1 MNGWSNP
8 SGKLLINRD
17 NDPGDRLF
25 QIKERVIRTVSI
37 IAATLLFCYIL
48 FAAFFFGERKE
59 DYICRDLQIVVKDSL
74 DKHFVNEDDVQ
85 VTLKRANLNPLG
97 KPMNEVNTHRIEE
110 ELLKNEMIA
119 GVEAY
124 KTPSGIIKLEVSQK
138 MPILR
143 VISVRGNYYVDNEGS
158 TMPVSRRYAA
168 HVPVVS
174 GYVEKELAMTDLY
187 KFALFLQKNAFWNNQ
202 IEQIFVHPDGEVE
215 LIPRVGNHRIMLGT
229 FDRFEEK
236 LDNLQ
241 LFYEQAIPKV
251 GWEKYGMINLKYKN
265 QIVCTKK

>member
-1 MNGWSNP
+1 M
-8 SGKLLINRD
+8 
-17 NDPGDRLF
+17 
-25 QIKERVIRTVSI
+25 IRTVSI
-37 IAATLLFCYIL
+37 IVAVLLFGYIV

-59 DYICRDLQIVVKDSL
+59 DYVCRDLQIVVKDSL
-74 DKHFVNEDDVQ
+74 DKHFVNEEDVLVILRQ
-85 VTLKRANLNPLG
+85 ANLNPLE
-97 KPMNEVNTHRIEE
+97 KPMSEVNTDRIET

-119 GVEAY
+119 SVDAY
-124 KTPSGIIKLEVSQK
+124 KTPSGIIKLEVFQK
-138 MPILR
+138 RPILR
-143 VISVRGNYYVDNEGS
+143 IISVRGNYYVDNEGG

-168 HVPVVS
+168 HVPVAS
-174 GYVEKELAMTDLY
+174 GYVEKEFAMTDLY
-187 KFALFLQKNAFWNNQ
+187 KFALFLQKNEFWNNQ
-202 IEQIFVHPDGEVE
+202 IEQIFVHPDHDVE

-236 LDNLQ
+236 LGNLQ